1 MSKNIYEIIAKI
13 ADVDFDDVKDEAILS
28 DDLGMDS
35 LMIIDLSLEI
45 EKIIGERVTPEDITQ
60 FNKVEDVVSYM
71 KSH

>member
-1 MSKNIYEIIAKI
+1 MSKHIYEIIAKI
-13 ADVDFDDVKDEAILS
+13 ADVDLFEVKDEAILS

-45 EKIIGERVTPEDITQ
+45 EKIIGQRVTPEDITQ
-60 FNKVEDVVSYM
+60 FNKVEDVVEYM